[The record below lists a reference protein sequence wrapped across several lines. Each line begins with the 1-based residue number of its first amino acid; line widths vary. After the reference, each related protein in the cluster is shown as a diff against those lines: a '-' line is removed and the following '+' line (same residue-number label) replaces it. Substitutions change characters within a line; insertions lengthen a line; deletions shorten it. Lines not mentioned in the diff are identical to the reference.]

1 MEIGQNFTNNGFLIS
16 QPIIGENEI
25 DSTRKDLDNEFE
37 NFDRSKGSTLKIS
50 EVKDPKIIKKIIDIL
65 YSQETKK
72 IISDLKAIII
82 NQFLCYLL

>member
-1 MEIGQNFTNNGFLIS
+1 MEIGQNFTNNGFFIS

-25 DSTRKDLDNEFE
+25 EAQEKIWIMNLKTSI
-37 NFDRSKGSTLKIS
+37 SKGSTLKIS

-72 IISDLKAIII
+72 IISDLESYYNKP
-82 NQFLCYLL
+82 FFCCLL